1 MAGLWTLFAI
11 DQSEEIAC
19 GSDCESIET
28 LNASVLPRSLSRTLS
43 TRNVPGLAGLLLFI
57 SVAVLPVVFSLGYAA
72 AYSLGLV
79 GLLSDGFTLE
89 HWALLAT
96 PSEIW
101 FSFGWSL
108 YVAGA
113 TVALTL
119 GLALPLALGLRRT
132 LQDGPL
138 GTILYFPLAIPA
150 TVAAFL
156 VFQWF
161 SGAGYAARIAYHAGF
176 ITSVQAFPDLV
187 NDPWAI
193 GIILAHV
200 GLAVPFFT
208 LLFRQI
214 YVSEHI
220 DRLLQVAGALG
231 GTRRQHLARVALPI
245 LWHKARTNVVL
256 FFIAVLGSYEIPL
269 LLGQQSPQM
278 VSVLTM
284 RKYSLFDVTDKP
296 EAFILACP

>member
-1 MAGLWTLFAI
+1 M
-11 DQSEEIAC
+11 
-19 GSDCESIET
+19 
-28 LNASVLPRSLSRTLS
+28 LPRSLSRSLPTRDTL
-43 TRNVPGLAGLLLFI
+43 GAAGLVLFVAI
-57 SVAVLPVVFSLGYAA
+57 AVLPVVFSLGYAA
-72 AYSLGLV
+72 AYSVGLV
-79 GLLSDGFTLE
+79 GLLSDGATLAY
-89 HWALLAT
+89 WAQLAA

-113 TVALTL
+113 TVALTM
-119 GLALPLALGLRRT
+119 GLALPLALGLRRS
-132 LQDGPL
+132 LQDEPL
-138 GTILYFPLAIPA
+138 GTIIYFPLAIPA

-176 ITSVQAFPDLV
+176 ITSVQQFPDLV

-208 LLFRQI
+208 LLFSQI
-214 YVSEHI
+214 YVSEQI
-220 DRLLQVAGALG
+220 DRLLHVAGALG
-231 GTRRQHLARVALPI
+231 GTRWQHVMRVAVPI
-245 LWHKARTNVVL
+245 LWQKAQTNVVL

-296 EAFILACP
+296 EAFILALLYTALVGLLLGVTFRRGDGAFDL